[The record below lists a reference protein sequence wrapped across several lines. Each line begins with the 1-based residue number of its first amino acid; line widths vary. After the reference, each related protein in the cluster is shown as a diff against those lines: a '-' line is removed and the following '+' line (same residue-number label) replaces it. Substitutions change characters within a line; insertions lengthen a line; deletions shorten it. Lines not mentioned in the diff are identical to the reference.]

1 MHKFK
6 YYLTTILTILI
17 GFRAMI
23 FVSLISEFSKS
34 DKTPFPIFSL
44 VIIVTIIQC
53 WFVYE
58 SFFKPDESTSDPNS
72 LLISTACV
80 FGIIFIDVI
89 PKIFEQIIGNLSELV
104 KKANC

>member
-17 GFRAMI
+17 GIRALI
-23 FVSLISEFSKS
+23 FVGLMSEFSTS
-34 DKTPFPIFSL
+34 DKTFPIFVL

-58 SFFKPDESTSDPNS
+58 SFFKPDESTSKPNS

-80 FGIIFIDVI
+80 FGIVY
-89 PKIFEQIIGNLSELV
+89 QGR
-104 KKANC
+104 KKENPLL